1 MYCIIVLNYHV
12 LTDHQLVWLFVIMLV
27 PVIVLASLLVAIS
40 VCLYWKKHSAN
51 TGATIVSAV

>member
-1 MYCIIVLNYHV
+1 MYYIIVLNYHV

-40 VCLYWKKHSAN
+40 VCKKHSAN